1 MTFRSRSAS
10 VIWSEGST
18 ADSGS
23 GYNPSTSLAASRAA
37 CSASFP
43 PYFQAS
49 QASSRRT
56 GQLVLTLKKQWLN
69 LVLPREKAAISFLQR
84 RPLYPF
90 SRLVVYLLA
99 PPEFPTSPRQ
109 IRLVRNR
116 TSNKNGPGQIL
127 VAARFLRCNHTRG
140 IISPWLYRTCHGPFL
155 HLFVVRFSPQNGVST
170 V

>member
-23 GYNPSTSLAASRAA
+23 GYNPSTSLAASQVA

-43 PYFQAS
+43 PCFQAS

-69 LVLPREKAAISFLQR
+69 LVLPWEKAVFSPLQR
-84 RPLYPF
+84 RSLYPF
-90 SRLVVYLLA
+90 SRLVVYLLGSSEIPHVTSSDSSSA
-99 PPEFPTSPRQ
+99 ESHTKLKWPGTNPCGSQIPEV
-109 IRLVRNR
+109 RL
-116 TSNKNGPGQIL
+116 
-127 VAARFLRCNHTRG
+127 HTRN
-140 IISPWLYRTCHGPFL
+140 
-155 HLFVVRFSPQNGVST
+155 HLSLAA
-170 V
+170 